1 VTPAGLAPKT
11 NTTAILAV
19 FAGLFGSCFCGLGG
33 VLAVVLGLAAR
44 GEIARSSGR
53 ESGSGLATAGIVLGG
68 INLALVVLGIAV
80 SIAMVARPGAIAGI
94 APPPAP
100 PHAGVAPAPSAP
112 GIPVPNPPHAA
123 PFTRERG
130 TRETAFGKI
139 RVVDPSPG
147 AVSLRT
153 ALAEQQ
159 KAARAEKETLLVFV
173 VAPNCLPCNGVML
186 SLRDPRMQSA
196 LAGVRLVRLD
206 ASEFG
211 AELLSLGVPT
221 ETVPGFALLG
231 ESLRPTDYVHGGE
244 WDADV
249 PANIS
254 PVLGPF
260 VRGKYTTRRHRYREA
275 ARPDETAL

>member
-1 VTPAGLAPKT
+1 MTPAGLAPKT

-33 VLAVVLGLAAR
+33 VLAIVLGLAAR
-44 GEIARSSGR
+44 GEIARASGR

-68 INLALVVLGIAV
+68 INLALVVLGVAV
-80 SIAMVARPGAIAGI
+80 SIAMVARPAAIAAL
-94 APPPAP
+94 APPPTP
-100 PHAGVAPAPSAP
+100 PFAGVAPAPSTPAVP
-112 GIPVPNPPHAA
+112 APNPARA
-123 PFTRERG
+123 PFTREQG
-130 TRETAFGKI
+130 TRETSFGKI

-159 KAARAEKETLLVFV
+159 KAARAEKETLVVFV

-186 SLRDPRMQSA
+186 SLRDPRMQTA

-221 ETVPGFALLG
+221 ETVPGFALLS

-260 VRGKYTTRRHRYREA
+260 VRGKYTARRHRYREA